1 MGGKQKKGNKTTD
14 GNTRELKSNVGK
26 QRQNMKQLK
35 GLDYAKHKR
44 NAD

>member
-14 GNTRELKSNVGK
+14 GNTRELKLNVGK
-26 QRQNMKQLK
+26 QRQEHETSK